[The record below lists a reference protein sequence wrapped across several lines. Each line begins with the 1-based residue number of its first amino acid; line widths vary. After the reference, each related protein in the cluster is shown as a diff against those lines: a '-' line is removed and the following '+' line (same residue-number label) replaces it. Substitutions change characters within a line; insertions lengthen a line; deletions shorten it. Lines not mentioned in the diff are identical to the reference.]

1 MSALPDVDVVIPI
14 YKNAAVTQ
22 ACLSSVERS
31 LASSGVIHAHI
42 VLINDASPEEDVT
55 TLCRQWAQKTGWQLI
70 ENPENLGFVASVN
83 LGMALHPERDV
94 ILLNSDTEVAGSW
107 LQRMQQC
114 AYQSERIGT
123 VTPLSNNAT
132 ICSYPVFLEDNPL
145 LASLSTR
152 ELDEVVAQTNAGISI
167 EIPTAVGFCMYIRR
181 DCLNE
186 IGLFDVEHF
195 GKGYGEETD
204 FSRRAS
210 RAGWQNVCAL
220 DTFVLHQG
228 GVSFGEGAR
237 ARIEHAEQ
245 MMYQLHP
252 DYGDVVSEFVR
263 QEPLNVWRDRIDD
276 ALLKYNTMVGADL
289 LKSHRQYRDKL
300 LSIVAE
306 RFESERLL
314 TIENATLKRQIAEV
328 REQFE
333 KTDQALGQAQHIVT
347 DKNVIISSLSGEL
360 EAVSDELR
368 EIKNSKFWRY
378 TAFIRKL
385 LGTL

>member
-42 VLINDASPEEDVT
+42 VLINDASPEEDIT

-263 QEPLNVWRDRIDD
+263 QDPLKMWRDRIDD
-276 ALLKYNTMVGADL
+276 ALLQYNPMASTDL
-289 LKSHRQYRDKL
+289 LNSHRQYRDKL
-300 LSIVAE
+300 LSAVSE

-314 TIENATLKRQIAEV
+314 TVENIVLREQIAEI

-347 DKNVIISSLSGEL
+347 DKNATITLLSGEL
-360 EAVSDELR
+360 ET
-368 EIKNSKFWRY
+368 IKNSKFWRY